1 MNLKLIDL
9 QVCDKCGRGF
19 VTSSVLKEH
28 AKLHSGTKKSFGCTT
43 CGAKYASFADLK
55 IHQRRYIHK
64 QKCYLSGFFLVIFSF
79 ILFRHTGELPFCCFK
94 CDKGFRSK
102 RLLQEHGRSMY
113 FHSKCCAIWR
123 KFFLLAIIILIKNN
137 LSLGH
142 FEAKPFACAN
152 CGKTFTSASGLRQ
165 HFKRHDTCKLASLPG
180 AFGLGTV
187 CIFPWNYLTII

>member
-1 MNLKLIDL
+1 MINVEEVLWHLLCLKSMQNYILVQRNHLDVLLVEPNMLALPIW
-9 QVCDKCGRGF
+9 KF
-19 VTSSVLKEH
+19 TS
-28 AKLHSGTKKSFGCTT
+28 AG
-43 CGAKYASFADLK
+43 
-55 IHQRRYIHK
+55 IHTYK